1 MCNNHSIADPDVPE
15 VSTPMKKAREI
26 VQYFNKSTQATK
38 KLKDQ
43 QQESSLAKYSGQ
55 PKNILQDVRTRW
67 WSTYRMLKR
76 LRYLREA
83 ISHYVV
89 DNPQDSDLVN
99 LTPEEWRVCHQVEVT
114 LQTMA
119 FWQRI
124 LEGEKYVTGSLVP
137 LAIFTIRQSFVQVI
151 ASAGSDQFVK
161 KLTRILLDDFDRRYH
176 PTTGVL
182 CIMIQTPHS
191 LHTHSR
197 SSLFMYNAIQHL
209 LQLLVVIPYP
219 DIECFRD
226 TKKTAGSNRYT
237 DNLSRSHTQ
246 YQGQLHQ

>member
-76 LRYLREA
+76 LQYLREA

-137 LAIFTIRQSFVQVI
+137 VAIFTIRQSFVQVI
-151 ASAGSDQFVK
+151 ASAGSDAFVK
-161 KLTRILLDDFDRRYH
+161 KLTRILLNDFDQRYH
-176 PTTGVL
+176 PT
-182 CIMIQTPHS
+182 
-191 LHTHSR
+191 
-197 SSLFMYNAIQHL
+197 
-209 LQLLVVIPYP
+209 P
-219 DIECFRD
+219 DGKLIYTSNVEVGF
-226 TKKTAGSNRYT
+226 GNRYT
-237 DNLSRSHTQ
+237 HIHPCFSKAAFLDPRTHHYLKKILTVANFNEVC
-246 YQGQLHQ
+246 